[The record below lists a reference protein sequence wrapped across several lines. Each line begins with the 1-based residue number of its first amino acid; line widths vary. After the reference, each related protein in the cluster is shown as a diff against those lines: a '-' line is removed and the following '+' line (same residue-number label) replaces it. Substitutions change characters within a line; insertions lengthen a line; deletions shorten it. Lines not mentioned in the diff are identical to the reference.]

1 MSETLIKAEIIM
13 CMKRY
18 MDVHNSTW
26 KVFLGSYLAEFE
38 GAFLTKCNHD
48 ARFLPGT
55 LLNFIWN
62 A

>member
-1 MSETLIKAEIIM
+1 MLIKVEIIM

-26 KVFLGSYLAEFE
+26 KVFLGSHLAEFG
-38 GAFLTKCNHD
+38 GAFLTKCNYD
-48 ARFLPGT
+48 VRSLPGT
-55 LLNFIWN
+55 FLNFIWN